1 MSFARCI
8 SPAWRW
14 VALGAGALLAALSA
28 SAQVAASASPSND
41 LSREAVASATY
52 SSSNE
57 TYSSSN
63 DWVPAADSIDPNG
76 IPAAPAPAKP
86 EGGGQYDNKSG
97 EVRGWKNRLS
107 FEFGGGFNVPSSDSS
122 SYANTGANITVGSG
136 MHFSHGL
143 GVLLEYQFI
152 DDGLPSAIV
161 AEAGA
166 SGGNIHMWS
175 FTVDP
180 VVNLMPKRATSVYVT
195 GGGGFYRKVTNFTDP
210 QLTEYC
216 YYFCTIGTTNA
227 VVGHFSSNQGGWNV
241 GGGVSHRFAGVYGDG
256 RMAIYAEAR
265 YLDVLSPAVVG
276 ATPNGLGATTVG
288 ADTKLVPVTFGL
300 RF

>member
-8 SPAWRW
+8 SPAWRLL
-14 VALGAGALLAALSA
+14 VLGAGALLAIASA

-41 LSREAVASATY
+41 SSREAVASATY
-52 SSSNE
+52 SSSN
-57 TYSSSN
+57 
-63 DWVPAADSIDPNG
+63 DAMPDSIDPNG
-76 IPAAPAPAKP
+76 IPAAPAAAKP

-97 EVRGWKNRLS
+97 EVRGWKDRLS
-107 FEFGGGFNVPSSDSS
+107 FEFGGGFNVPTSYSS
-122 SYANTGANITVGSG
+122 SYANTGANVTVGSG
-136 MHFSHGL
+136 MHFAHGL
-143 GVLLEYQFI
+143 GLLLEYQFI

-180 VVNLMPKRATSVYVT
+180 VINLMPKRATSVYVT

-216 YYFCTIGTTNA
+216 DYFCTVGTTNA

-241 GGGVSHRFAGVYGDG
+241 GGGVSHRFAGMYGDG
-256 RMAIYAEAR
+256 KMAIYAEAR